1 LSATFGEVTTSPSA
15 SGRTDEV
22 AEEADKLAFTSDGE
36 VREPE
41 GSDGI
46 ARTSQNVELGGRR

>member
-1 LSATFGEVTTSPSA
+1 L
-15 SGRTDEV
+15 GRTDEV
-22 AEEADKLAFTSDGE
+22 AEEADELAFTRDGE

-46 ARTSQNVELGGRR
+46 AGTSQNVEPGGRR